1 MKEKN
6 QEAATGVVYRRSP
19 MWRIALAQMNGASST
34 CFYILMGYAS
44 YCANA
49 GYGILTAVVGII
61 LTATRIFDAITD
73 PLIALILDKMNTR
86 FGKLRIMIG
95 IGWIIEA
102 FSVKLMFDW
111 ASGKGHGLGMF
122 ILVYLLYVVGY
133 TMQNVTGQII
143 SPTLTNDPKQRP
155 VVGVWSTVFSYLV
168 PTVYTLVINLVLLPK
183 YNNEFSV
190 PMLAETSNLCVAMS
204 FVLLVLVFIGVSGVD
219 KPENFRGIT
228 AQKQKV
234 SIKDMKEVLTTNRP
248 LQMYIVAAASDK
260 IAQTVVNQ
268 SIIGTMLFG
277 IVIGNMQISTIIQAI
292 AMIPG
297 IIFASVGARYA
308 GKHGSKETVSLW
320 SKFCI
325 VLAALIIVLF
335 VVEDPKKIAVP
346 GISMIIFMV
355 LQIALN
361 SSRMTISM
369 ANGAM
374 MADVVDWQLEKSGKY
389 IPGIISATYSLLDK
403 FISSFGGLIATSL
416 VALIGYT
423 TTMPQPNDPM
433 TTGIFVMALGVY
445 YGLPIL
451 GWLCSVIAMRFNPL
465 SRETMA
471 EVQKSIAEKKAELKQ
486 IER

>member
-122 ILVYLLYVVGY
+122 ILVYLVYVVGY

-183 YNNEFSV
+183 YW
-190 PMLAETSNLCVAMS
+190 L
-204 FVLLVLVFIGVSGVD
+204 
-219 KPENFRGIT
+219 KPATR
-228 AQKQKV
+228 A
-234 SIKDMKEVLTTNRP
+234 
-248 LQMYIVAAASDK
+248 
-260 IAQTVVNQ
+260 
-268 SIIGTMLFG
+268 
-277 IVIGNMQISTIIQAI
+277 
-292 AMIPG
+292 
-297 IIFASVGARYA
+297 
-308 GKHGSKETVSLW
+308 
-320 SKFCI
+320 
-325 VLAALIIVLF
+325 
-335 VVEDPKKIAVP
+335 
-346 GISMIIFMV
+346 
-355 LQIALN
+355 
-361 SSRMTISM
+361 
-369 ANGAM
+369 
-374 MADVVDWQLEKSGKY
+374 WQ
-389 IPGIISATYSLLDK
+389 
-403 FISSFGGLIATSL
+403 
-416 VALIGYT
+416 
-423 TTMPQPNDPM
+423 
-433 TTGIFVMALGVY
+433 
-445 YGLPIL
+445 
-451 GWLCSVIAMRFNPL
+451 CPL
-465 SRETMA
+465 SRWFWYLS
-471 EVQKSIAEKKAELKQ
+471 VCRVSISRKISAALLLKNKKYPSK
-486 IER
+486 I